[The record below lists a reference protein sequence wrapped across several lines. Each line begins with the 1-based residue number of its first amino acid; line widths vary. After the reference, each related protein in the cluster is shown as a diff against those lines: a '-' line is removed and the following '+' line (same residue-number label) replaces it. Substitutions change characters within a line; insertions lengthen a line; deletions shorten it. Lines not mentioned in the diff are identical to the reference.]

1 MYYSHVL
8 STKQTAGAAERAS
21 EVGRNVLGGT
31 GVTEALAVVK
41 ERIPNLAD
49 DIRGTVK
56 IVELHPCR

>member
-8 STKQTAGAAERAS
+8 STKQTGGAAERAF

-41 ERIPNLAD
+41 ERIPN
-49 DIRGTVK
+49 
-56 IVELHPCR
+56 